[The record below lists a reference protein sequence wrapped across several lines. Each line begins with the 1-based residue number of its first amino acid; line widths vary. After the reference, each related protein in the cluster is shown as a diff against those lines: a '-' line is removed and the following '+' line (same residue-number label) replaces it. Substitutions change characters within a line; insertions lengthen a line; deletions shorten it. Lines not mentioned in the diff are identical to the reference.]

1 MNWTAISSV
10 LALATVKF
18 LLAPSSGRALS
29 LPFWETYF
37 AALIGGV
44 LSATFFYFFSGF
56 LMRISEKRKA
66 KKLASNQPIKR
77 KSSKSKRLI
86 LKIKNK
92 FGMYGICILGPFILS
107 IPIGTII
114 AAKMYGKSKMTY
126 PIILFGLALNGM
138 ILTVISYLI

>member
-1 MNWTAISSV
+1 
-10 LALATVKF
+10 
-18 LLAPSSGRALS
+18 
-29 LPFWETYF
+29 
-37 AALIGGV
+37 
-44 LSATFFYFFSGF
+44 
-56 LMRISEKRKA
+56 MRLSEKRKA
-66 KKLASNQPIKR
+66 RKIANNEPIKR

>member
-18 LLAPSSGRALS
+18 LLAPSSGRAMD
-29 LPFWETYF
+29 LPFWETYI
-37 AALIGGV
+37 AALIGGS
-44 LSATFFYFFSGF
+44 LSATFFYFFSE
-56 LMRISEKRKA
+56 LMLKISEKRKA
-66 KKLASNQPIKR
+66 KKLANNQPIKR

-114 AAKMYGKSKMTY
+114 AAKMYGKSKLTY
-126 PIILFGLALNGM
+126 PIILIGLAMNGM
-138 ILTVISYLI
+138 ILTLISYLV

>member
-1 MNWTAISSV
+1 MD
-10 LALATVKF
+10 
-18 LLAPSSGRALS
+18 

-37 AALIGGV
+37 AALIGGS
-44 LSATFFYFFSGF
+44 LSATFFYFFSE
-56 LMRISEKRKA
+56 LMLKISEKRKA

-126 PIILFGLALNGM
+126 PIILFGLAMNGM
-138 ILTVISYLI
+138 ILTLISYLV

>member
-10 LALATVKF
+10 LVLATVKF
-18 LLAPSSGRALS
+18 LLAPSSGRAMD

-37 AALIGGV
+37 AALIGGS
-44 LSATFFYFFSGF
+44 LSATFFYFFSEMM
-56 LMRISEKRKA
+56 LKISEKRKA

-126 PIILFGLALNGM
+126 PIILIGLAMNGM
-138 ILTVISYLI
+138 ILTLISYLV